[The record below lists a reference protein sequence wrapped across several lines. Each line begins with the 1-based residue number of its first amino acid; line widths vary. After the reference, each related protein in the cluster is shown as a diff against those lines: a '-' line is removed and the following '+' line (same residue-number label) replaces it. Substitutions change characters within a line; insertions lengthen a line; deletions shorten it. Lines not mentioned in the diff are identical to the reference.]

1 MCSGHALTPLDRAVY
16 HPPMSQELVVTAV
29 GPDRPGIASDFTGHV
44 HAAGANLAD
53 SRMLNLRGHFA
64 LIALVEGTP
73 EALEGLKSRL
83 RESAKT
89 VGLTFEFSAAPKAD
103 SHKGVPFRLK
113 TYSMDQPGIVHKV
126 TTFLREQGINIEEL
140 ETSLESAPFMGTPVF
155 TMELVM
161 MVPSA
166 ANVKKLRRALEE
178 LGDTLNCDIDL
189 DPA

>member
-1 MCSGHALTPLDRAVY
+1 
-16 HPPMSQELVVTAV
+16 MSQELVVTAV

-53 SRMLNLRGHFA
+53 SRMMNLRGHFA
-64 LIALVEGTP
+64 LIALVEGN
-73 EALEGLKSRL
+73 ADVLESLKRRL
-83 RESAKT
+83 RESAASLA
-89 VGLTFEFSAAPKAD
+89 LTFEFSAAPGSAR
-103 SHKGVPFRLK
+103 SSPEAEARKGVPFRLK

-126 TTFLREQGINIEEL
+126 TTFLREQHINVEEL
-140 ETSLESAPFMGTPVF
+140 ETGLESAPFMGTPVF

-161 MVPSA
+161 LVPPS
-166 ANVKKLRRALEE
+166 ANVKALRRSLEE